1 MRLHAVFVPPIEALQ
16 DVLAAAQGIG
26 LVPAPPTETRSGLLG
41 RLLGREKTA
50 APPPDPALTLV
61 PSEEA
66 FVRLARFGNV
76 TPADAQSL
84 AQAMGAA
91 ARTWPVPAVH
101 VAGLVIDTTVPQ
113 PVITAQLGGDT
124 DELLEIF
131 ASFLEVARRQ
141 SFFLDRRS
149 FRPEFTVAHVNLPDD
164 PSLRERIVFD
174 AQDHRGPDWQA
185 KRISMVRVSVDP
197 SSRSFEE
204 IASVP
209 VGGAD

>member
-1 MRLHAVFVPPIEALQ
+1 MRLHAVFVPPIEVLE
-16 DVLAAAQGIG
+16 DVLDAAQSIA
-26 LVPAPPTETRSGLLG
+26 LVQSPPIETRSGLLG
-41 RLLGREKTA
+41 RLLGRGTTA
-50 APPPDPALTLV
+50 APPPDTLTLV
-61 PSEEA
+61 PSEEG

-84 AQAMGAA
+84 AHALGVAA
-91 ARTWPVPAVH
+91 LTWPVPVVH
-101 VAGLVIDTTVPQ
+101 VAGLVIDTTVPR

-149 FRPEFTVAHVNLPDD
+149 FRPEFTVAHVDLPDD
-164 PSLRERIVFD
+164 PSLRERIVLD

-197 SSRSFEE
+197 NSQSFEE